1 MSAGLEPAVLAHEF
15 QVGEGRVRR
24 VFVDGVEQ
32 VDGLDYSVSP
42 GQIRFERAVVAQEG
56 FTPLGHVMN
65 ALWMTVY
72 PAGVEITVE
81 LERDGRVEVVT
92 AQPVG

>member
-1 MSAGLEPAVLAHEF
+1 MSAGLEPAVAAHEF
-15 QVGEGRVRR
+15 SVGDGRVRR

-32 VDGLDYSVSP
+32 VGGLDYSVYP
-42 GQIRFERAVVAQEG
+42 GRIRFERAVAQEG

-65 ALWMTVY
+65 VLWMTVY
-72 PAGVEITVE
+72 PAGVEVTVE
-81 LERDGRVEVVT
+81 LERAGRVEVVT

>member
-1 MSAGLEPAVLAHEF
+1 MSAGLEPAVAVHEF
-15 QVGEGRVRR
+15 SVGEGRVRR

-32 VDGLDYSVSP
+32 VAGLDYSVSP

-72 PAGVEITVE
+72 PAGVEVTVE

-92 AQPVG
+92 AQRVG

>member
-1 MSAGLEPAVLAHEF
+1 MSAGLEPSVASHEF

-32 VDGLDYSVSP
+32 VAGLDYSVSP

-72 PAGVEITVE
+72 PAGVEVTVE